1 MTLSELGQKFVVLGR
16 ALQSDDATLDEL
28 TRLAMDCG
36 VQLQF
41 RVVPV
46 EAEEPE
52 PTDKKRPAGS
62 GPRQGGDQ

>member
-1 MTLSELGQKFVVLGR
+1 MTLSDLGQKFVALGR

-46 EAEEPE
+46 EAKEPE
-52 PTDKKRPAGS
+52 S
-62 GPRQGGDQ
+62 EVSE